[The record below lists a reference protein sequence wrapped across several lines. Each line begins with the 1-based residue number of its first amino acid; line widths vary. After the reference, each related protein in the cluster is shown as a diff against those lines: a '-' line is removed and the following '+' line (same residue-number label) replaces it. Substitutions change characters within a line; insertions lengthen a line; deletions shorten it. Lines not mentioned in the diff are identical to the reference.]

1 MKTIRTGIGFDAH
14 RLKRGRK
21 LVLGGVEIKHEFG
34 LEGHSDA
41 DVICHAIMD
50 ALLGAVADGDIGVH
64 FPNTDRK
71 WAGAR
76 SLDLMKPVLNRLKI
90 KGARVINVDSMVLAE
105 APKIMPHVAQMRKN
119 IARVLHIPV
128 DCVSIKATTLEK
140 IGSIGRKEGMA
151 VMAVAT
157 VEQKGGGHKAKR

>member
-21 LVLGGVEIKHEFG
+21 LVLGGVEIKHELG

-41 DVICHAIMD
+41 DVLCHAIMD
-50 ALLGAVADGDIGVH
+50 ALLGAVADGDIGMH
-64 FPNTDRK
+64 FPDTDPK

-76 SLDLMKPVLNRLKI
+76 SLDLMKPVLERLKI

-105 APKIMPHVAQMRKN
+105 APKLLPHVPQMRKN

-140 IGSIGRKEGMA
+140 MGSIGRKEGMA

-157 VEQKGGGHKAKR
+157 VEQKGRGRAKG